1 MEQNIVSTMTLTI
14 GAATRHGRE
23 RTVNEDSLGLPESV
37 PEVNLARKGHLYIV
51 ADGIGG
57 HQAGDVA
64 SRMAVDL
71 IRRTYY
77 EDTDPDIAAS
87 LQRAIAVANA
97 EIYRQAQEPAYARM
111 GTTVVVAVVQGDEL
125 IVAHA
130 GDSRVYLLRKG
141 TLQQLTNDHTWVA
154 ERVAAGILTPE
165 EAAHHE
171 MRHIVTRSLGAQ
183 PAVEADVNRYMLL
196 PGDRLLLC
204 TDGLWEPVPDPEIA
218 RILGH
223 GRPQTAANALVNR
236 AVAAGGADDTTA
248 LVVGAGPVRAG
259 VLDQVERAV
268 EAVLASPQG
277 RAVVIGI
284 GAVLILALF
293 VCGITR
299 LFPRGVAQIQPTVT
313 ATQTVQVSP
322 TPTSLPTTPIAT
334 AVPSTATPSP
344 KLVST
349 STPVLSPAT
358 SKGYCISPSTNSNA
372 GPNFPA
378 NAIDPDNCQQI
389 SGTAIPV
396 DVDIWIQNENIIKGC
411 GDYKKIIQVAHGD
424 QSYWIFAWRIGR
436 RSADGTCQPIPDWRV
451 LFGSPRQ
458 Q

>member
-1 MEQNIVSTMTLTI
+1 MDQNIVFTTTLTV
-14 GAATRHGRE
+14 GAVTCHGQE
-23 RTVNEDSLGLPESV
+23 RTINEDSLGLPEGV
-37 PEVNLARKGHLYIV
+37 PEANLGRKGHLYIV

-64 SRMAVDL
+64 SQMAVGL
-71 IRRTYY
+71 IQRTYY

-97 EIYRQAQEPAYARM
+97 EIHRQAQEPAYARM
-111 GTTVVVAVVQGDEL
+111 GTTVVAAVVRGDEL

-165 EAAHHE
+165 EAAHHD

-183 PAVEADVNRYMLL
+183 PAVETDVNRYLLL

-204 TDGLWEPVPDPEIA
+204 TDGLWEPVSDAEIA
-218 RILGH
+218 RLLGS
-223 GRPQTAANALVNR
+223 GTPQAAANALVNR

-248 LVVGAGPVRAG
+248 LVVEGGPARAG
-259 VLDQVERAV
+259 VLGQVGQAV
-268 EAVLASPQG
+268 EAMLTSPQQ

-284 GAVLILALF
+284 GAVLVLALF

-299 LFPRGVAQIQPTVT
+299 LFGGRAAQVLPT
-313 ATQTVQVSP
+313 ATATLVVQVSP
-322 TPTSLPTTPIAT
+322 TPTAPPATPTAT
-334 AVPSTATPSP
+334 AVPPTATPSP
-344 KLVST
+344 EPTGTPTPSVPPQLEPEEYCVSPG
-349 STPVLSPAT
+349 SYPAALFNEGCQIVQRIPT
-358 SKGYCISPSTNSNA
+358 GTLIEVPWDSVYEQNVCGESHLIKIVYQGQNYRI
-372 GPNFPA
+372 FP
-378 NAIDPDNCQQI
+378 
-389 SGTAIPV
+389 
-396 DVDIWIQNENIIKGC
+396 
-411 GDYKKIIQVAHGD
+411 
-424 QSYWIFAWRIGR
+424 WRIGER
-436 RSADGTCQPIPDWRV
+436 VDQHCKPISQDWREF
-451 LFGSPRQ
+451 FGSPRQ